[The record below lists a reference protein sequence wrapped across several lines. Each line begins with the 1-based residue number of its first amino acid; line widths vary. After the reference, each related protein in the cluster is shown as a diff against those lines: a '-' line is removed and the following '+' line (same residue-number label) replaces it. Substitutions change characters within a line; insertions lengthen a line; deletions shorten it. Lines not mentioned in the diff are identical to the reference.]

1 MNTNFSPFSI
11 IWFRRSLPLLFLGLV
26 VGIESS
32 ATYLFG
38 RQTLAPLLSILSL
51 SILAFYCSSRL
62 LLLSTPLFMI
72 LTYLL
77 IRDHSTYP
85 LVRTF
90 TVLLGGILSVWVSS
104 SRNKLQRQQ
113 TEIETI
119 VDLMPIPWLLA
130 DASGNL
136 LRIGPELQK
145 LLGPSHSNLINTSFF
160 SLFSAAQ
167 NRGEFIRLFLDTSDN
182 SVTHS
187 GLNLALANSPHTRF
201 VAVLSSLPSP
211 SGYSVLIIL
220 NPIAS

>member
-1 MNTNFSPFSI
+1 MKAIFSSSTVV
-11 IWFRRSLPLLFLGLV
+11 WFKRTLPLLFIGLV
-26 VGIESS
+26 VGIEAG
-32 ATYLFG
+32 ATYFFG
-38 RQTLAPLLSILSL
+38 HQTLAPLLSILSL

-62 LLLSTPLFMI
+62 LLLSTPLFVI

-77 IRDHSTYP
+77 IKDHSPYP
-85 LVRTF
+85 LVRSF
-90 TVLLGGILSVWVSS
+90 SVFLGGILSVWVSS
-104 SRNKLQRQQ
+104 SRKKLQRQQ

-119 VDLMPIPWLLA
+119 VNLMPIPWLLA

-136 LRIGPELQK
+136 LRISPELQK
-145 LLGPSHSNLINTSFF
+145 LLGPSHSKLINTSFF

-187 GLNLALANSPHTRF
+187 GVNLTLANPPHTRF

-211 SGYSVLIIL
+211 SGHSVLIIL
-220 NPIAS
+220 NPKPT

>member
-1 MNTNFSPFSI
+1 MNTKFSPSSI

-26 VGIESS
+26 MGIESG

-38 RQTLAPLLSILSL
+38 HQTLAPLLSILSL

-62 LLLSTPLFMI
+62 LLLSTPLFML

-77 IRDHSTYP
+77 IQDHSPYP

-119 VDLMPIPWLLA
+119 VNLMPIPWLLA

-145 LLGPSHSNLINTSFF
+145 LLGSSHSKLINTSFF
-160 SLFSAAQ
+160 SLFSTVQ
-167 NRGEFIRLFLDTSDN
+167 NRGEFIRLFLETADN
-182 SVTHS
+182 SATHS
-187 GLNLALANSPHTRF
+187 GLALTLANSPHTRF

-211 SGYSVLIIL
+211 SGQSVLIIL
-220 NPIAS
+220 NPCPT

>member
-1 MNTNFSPFSI
+1 MNTKFSPFSI
-11 IWFRRSLPLLFLGLV
+11 IWFRRFLPLLFLGLV
-26 VGIESS
+26 VGIELG
-32 ATYLFG
+32 ATYFFG
-38 RQTLAPLLSILSL
+38 HQTLGPLLSILSL

-62 LLLSTPLFMI
+62 LLLSTPLFMLI
-72 LTYLL
+72 SYLL
-77 IRDHSTYP
+77 IRGHSDYP

-90 TVLLGGILSVWVSS
+90 TILLGGILAVWVSS

-145 LLGPSHSNLINTSFF
+145 LFGPSHSNLINTSFF

-167 NRGEFIRLFLDTSDN
+167 NRGEFIRLFLETADN

-187 GLNLALANSPHTRF
+187 GLNLTLANPPHTRF

-211 SGYSVLIIL
+211 IGHSVLIIL
-220 NPIAS
+220 NPSAS

>member
-1 MNTNFSPFSI
+1 MNTIFPSAAVV
-11 IWFRRSLPLLFLGLV
+11 WFKRSLPLLFLGLV
-26 VGIESS
+26 VGIESG
-32 ATYLFG
+32 ATYFFG
-38 RQTLAPLLSILSL
+38 HQTLAPLLSILSL
-51 SILAFYCSSRL
+51 SILAFYCSPRL

-77 IRDHSTYP
+77 IRDHSDYP
-85 LVRTF
+85 LVRAF
-90 TVLLGGILSVWVSS
+90 TVLLGGILAVLVSS
-104 SRNKLQRQQ
+104 SRQKLQRQQ
-113 TEIETI
+113 SEIETI
-119 VDLMPIPWLLA
+119 VNLMPIPWLLA

-145 LLGPSHSNLINTSFF
+145 LLGPSRPNLINTSFF

-187 GLNLALANSPHTRF
+187 GLNLTLANPPHTRF

-211 SGYSVLIIL
+211 SGHSVLIIL
-220 NPIAS
+220 NPSAS